1 MSANETRMEIMTRE
15 GKVILSI
22 ASLDKELTFDPQL
35 AVQIAHTLIGAAVD
49 CGYQVEVV
57 ANGKPI
63 ILTSAQHN
71 QLIYRASNIMRSMGR
86 EPTIKTAQEIVDT
99 ILAAVL

>member
-1 MSANETRMEIMTRE
+1 MSDTKLEISTRE
-15 GKVILSI
+15 GKVILTI
-22 ASLDKELTFDPQL
+22 AATDSQLVLDPPL
-35 AVQIAHTLIGAAVD
+35 AVQIAHTLIGGAVD